1 MKNCLLLLLMG
12 ATFISCGGND
22 QGNNLVVDNIDLTGV
37 KNWKPIDDKIMK
49 EVGESLEENSREL
62 ASVEITDKNVDV
74 LTDYYLEYEVQ
85 KNDTLMLVAFKIY
98 GDYRKWKD
106 IKDWNENVVLG
117 NKIKAGTK
125 IYYKPTDNKFA
136 LPQGK
141 AYLIS
146 RNETLGHISKKLYN
160 KVRYWPFL
168 YENNKRVVRD
178 PSLIFPGFT
187 LFYMDK
193 KYYKGR
199 KPSSVDT
206 RPVFVQ
212 HEDQAVPATKNDLQ

>member
-1 MKNCLLLLLMG
+1 M
-12 ATFISCGGND
+12 
-22 QGNNLVVDNIDLTGV
+22 LT
-37 KNWKPIDDKIMK
+37 
-49 EVGESLEENSREL
+49 E
-62 ASVEITDKNVDV
+62 
-74 LTDYYLEYEVQ
+74 YYLEYEVQ

-106 IKDWNENVVLG
+106 IKDWNESVIIG

-141 AYLIS
+141 PYLIS
-146 RNETLGHISKKLYN
+146 RNETLGHISKKIYN
-160 KVRYWPFL
+160 RVLMWPFL
-168 YENNKRVVRD
+168 YENNKRVIRD

-193 KYYKGR
+193 KFYKGR
-199 KPSSVDT
+199 KPGSVDT

-212 HEDQAVPATKNDLQ
+212 QEDELVPATAEENELQ

>member
-1 MKNCLLLLLMG
+1 
-12 ATFISCGGND
+12 
-22 QGNNLVVDNIDLTGV
+22 
-37 KNWKPIDDKIMK
+37 
-49 EVGESLEENSREL
+49 
-62 ASVEITDKNVDV
+62 
-74 LTDYYLEYEVQ
+74 
-85 KNDTLMLVAFKIY
+85 MLVAFKIY

-146 RNETLGHISKKLYN
+146 RNETLGHISKKLYD

-212 HEDQAVPATKNDLQ
+212 HEDEKVPVTSPDLQ